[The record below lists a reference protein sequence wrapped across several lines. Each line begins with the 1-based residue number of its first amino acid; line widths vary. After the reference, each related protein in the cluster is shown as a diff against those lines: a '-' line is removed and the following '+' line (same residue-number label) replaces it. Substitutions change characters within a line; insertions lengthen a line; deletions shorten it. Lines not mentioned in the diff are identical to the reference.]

1 MEDRADTAWSTFL
14 FGTLWVLFVIL
25 IKWKRYAIKTTIL
38 FHSFETQLQWQNK
51 HEEENKCE
59 NCSSAFLFGKHNL
72 LVHKTK
78 NHKAYLN
85 IQCKIIWHN
94 VNVWLK
100 VSSSRFSKK
109 THFQPADFVVFA
121 SRNQNCGWNGKWTC
135 NLNERISFHN
145 WIEQMQVH
153 VMAFLFVPFEY
164 IYIYI
169 SSEKTGSWVV
179 TWWVFPVK
187 FSSMTWVLHKNQL
200 WASERQIVFP
210 EMLGCWVA
218 LVFWRQAFEGGK
230 NPLEMWESFF

>member
-51 HEEENKCE
+51 HEEENTCE

-85 IQCKIIWHN
+85 FQCKIIWHN

-109 THFQPADFVVFA
+109 TRSNQQILLFLLQEIKIVVGMASGLAILMREYRFTTELKRCKCTLWHFCLFP
-121 SRNQNCGWNGKWTC
+121 
-135 NLNERISFHN
+135 LN
-145 WIEQMQVH
+145 
-153 VMAFLFVPFEY
+153 
-164 IYIYI
+164 IYLPK
-169 SSEKTGSWVV
+169 KTGSWVV
-179 TWWVFPVK
+179 TLWVFPVK
-187 FSSMTWVLHKNQL
+187 FSSMTWVLHK
-200 WASERQIVFP
+200 
-210 EMLGCWVA
+210 
-218 LVFWRQAFEGGK
+218 
-230 NPLEMWESFF
+230 